1 MALYIAV
8 SLALT
13 AAVNYTQLDT
23 PEPVA
28 YALRLL
34 GWPDLAN
41 LIAIGVFGRYH
52 YDPDCYLFG
61 QSRIFFAVSRDGLL
75 PQHLCKIHDT
85 YHTPY
90 LITIVG
96 RSSSPSS
103 PASSP

>member
-28 YALRLL
+28 YTLRLL

-41 LIAIGVFGRYH
+41 LIAIGV
-52 YDPDCYLFG
+52 L
-61 QSRIFFAVSRDGLL
+61 AGLL
-75 PQHLCKIHDT
+75 
-85 YHTPY
+85 TP
-90 LITIVG
+90 LL
-96 RSSSPSS
+96 
-103 PASSP
+103 A